1 MGPRAHGHVAR
12 LACDLKVA
20 KAAEEILAQSLV
32 MSLCWTIPVSH
43 QQAATLH
50 MLQQQLER
58 QSLGLHLDF
67 QRPTVFP
74 ARFLGPF
81 HKPCHKLSCHLLQVL
96 EALSRVPPQE

>member
-20 KAAEEILAQSLV
+20 KAAEKNIAQSLV
-32 MSLCWTIPVSH
+32 TIHVSH

>member
-20 KAAEEILAQSLV
+20 KAAEKNIAQSLV
-32 MSLCWTIPVSH
+32 TIPVSH

-81 HKPCHKLSCHLLQVL
+81 HKPCHKLLATCYKSLK
-96 EALSRVPPQE
+96 R